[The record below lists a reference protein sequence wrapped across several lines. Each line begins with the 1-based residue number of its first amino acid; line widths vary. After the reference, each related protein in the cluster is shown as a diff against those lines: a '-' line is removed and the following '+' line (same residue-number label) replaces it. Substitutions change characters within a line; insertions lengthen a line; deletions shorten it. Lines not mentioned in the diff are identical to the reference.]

1 MLCNHGLK
9 KNYHTWKMLKE
20 RGSHKHAYRNDCSIF
35 PGRLGNF
42 SRGGYTWGELQLSSP
57 SLNSHHSV
65 LVNLI
70 FWFFL
75 GRTYYCHFEMF
86 YTPSSYCFC
95 FGFFSFALCL
105 CLILLDKLW
114 KHSGVKLRYYVSGVW
129 MQTVYFSFRK
139 SWSPVLYVT
148 IKAVKAVK
156 IITEWFSVS
165 NAGVLPVLV
174 SY

>member
-57 SLNSHHSV
+57 SLNSRHSV

-70 FWFFL
+70 FLIFPWENRLLPLWNVLYTKFILFL
-75 GRTYYCHFEMF
+75 FW
-86 YTPSSYCFC
+86 
-95 FGFFSFALCL
+95 FFSFALCL
-105 CLILLDKLW
+105 CLILLDKLR
-114 KHSGVKLRYYVSGVW
+114 KHSGVQLRYYVSVVW

-156 IITEWFSVS
+156 IIIEWFSVS